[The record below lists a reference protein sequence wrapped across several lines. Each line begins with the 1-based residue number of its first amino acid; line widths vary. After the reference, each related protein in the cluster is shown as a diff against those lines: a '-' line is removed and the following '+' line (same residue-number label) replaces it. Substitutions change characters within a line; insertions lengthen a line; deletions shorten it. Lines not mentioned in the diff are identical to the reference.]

1 MSDGKRTIIKQL
13 PKITFYSDETILIKD
28 IRASYPHLDKP
39 WSMAD
44 GNEKKFSIT
53 GLIPKTQEYN
63 DSTRMLNDHI
73 DNMLAEMKKQPLP
86 QSRKCLRD
94 GDQTGKLEMAG
105 HWTISASEREQPKL
119 RGRNIDPRTGSLEII
134 PPEEAARVFYG
145 GCWVSILISL
155 WYQEHQVGGRRVNAN
170 LRAVQFM
177 RNDTSFGRG
186 RISDDVIDDTFEP
199 VPDDEGGFAQQ
210 YDL

>member
-1 MSDGKRTIIKQL
+1 
-13 PKITFYSDETILIKD
+13 
-28 IRASYPHLDKP
+28 
-39 WSMAD
+39 
-44 GNEKKFSIT
+44 
-53 GLIPKTQEYN
+53 
-63 DSTRMLNDHI
+63 MLNDHI

-94 GDQTGKLEMAG
+94 GDQTGKPEMVG
-105 HWTISASEREQPKL
+105 HWTISASEREQPIL
-119 RGRNIDPRTGSLEII
+119 RGRYIDPRTGSLEIV
-134 PPEEAARVFYG
+134 PPEEAAKVFYG

-170 LRAVQFM
+170 LRAVQFL

-186 RISDDVIDDTFEP
+186 RISDDVVDDTFEP

-210 YDL
+210 FDL

>member
-1 MSDGKRTIIKQL
+1 
-13 PKITFYSDETILIKD
+13 
-28 IRASYPHLDKP
+28 
-39 WSMAD
+39 MAD

-53 GLIPKTQEYN
+53 GLIPKTADYN

-119 RGRNIDPRTGSLEII
+119 RGAILTRVPARLKSFRRKK
-134 PPEEAARVFYG
+134 PPGCSMAAAG
-145 GCWVSILISL
+145 LAS
-155 WYQEHQVGGRRVNAN
+155 
-170 LRAVQFM
+170 
-177 RNDTSFGRG
+177 
-186 RISDDVIDDTFEP
+186 
-199 VPDDEGGFAQQ
+199 
-210 YDL
+210 